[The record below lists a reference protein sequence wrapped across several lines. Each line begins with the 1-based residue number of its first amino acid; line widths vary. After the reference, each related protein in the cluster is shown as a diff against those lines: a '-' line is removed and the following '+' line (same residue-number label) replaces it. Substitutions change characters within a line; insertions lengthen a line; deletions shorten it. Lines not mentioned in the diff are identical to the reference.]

1 MSILIGLVVI
11 LAVVILGLVV
21 FTARTARKV

>member
-1 MSILIGLVVI
+1 MSIILALVVI

-21 FTARTARKV
+21 FTTALEPT